1 MKNFS
6 TKTTTFFLGI
16 VCCVFL
22 LPTSFARAQQLQGS
36 FQGGSWLDAYV
47 QIQQTVTPIGS
58 GSVFQTGGQFGVG
71 GVGVQ
76 SNTNPVVS
84 GQTNLNSADLAN
96 QNDFS
101 TGTTNN
107 VANPNQFNS
116 QTSNT
121 ISSSIP
127 DNSGTCPT
135 SFVTVLDI
143 LLFFKCIITVSIIPL
158 LFAIAISVFVWG
170 IVQYI
175 KNAADSKK
183 REEGRNFMVYGVVS
197 IFVIVSMWGLVGFL
211 RNTFFGG
218 TGAVFL
224 PRTPQQQSPQ

>member
-1 MKNFS
+1 MNIPF

-16 VCCVFL
+16 VFCVFL
-22 LPTSFARAQQLQGS
+22 LPVSLVHAQQLEGS

-47 QIQQTVTPIGS
+47 QIQQTVTPVG
-58 GSVFQTGGQFGVG
+58 GSVFQVGGQFGTG
-71 GVGVQ
+71 GTGVPA
-76 SNTNPVVS
+76 NTNPMIS
-84 GQTNLNSADLAN
+84 GQTNLNSTDLVN

-101 TGTTNN
+101 AGTTNGT
-107 VANPNQFNS
+107 ANPNQFS
-116 QTSNT
+116 GQTSNT
-121 ISSSIP
+121 ISSSVP

-135 SFVTVLDI
+135 TFVTVLDI

>member
-1 MKNFS
+1 MY
-6 TKTTTFFLGI
+6 
-16 VCCVFL
+16 CVFL
-22 LPTSFARAQQLQGS
+22 LPVSFAHAQQIQGS
-36 FQGGSWLDAYV
+36 FQGGSWLDAYI
-47 QIQQTVTPIGS
+47 QIQQTSTPIYGS
-58 GSVFQTGGQFGVG
+58 SVFQQNGSVSNLDTNMNGADFQQT
-71 GVGVQ
+71 Q
-76 SNTNPVVS
+76 SFINRP
-84 GQTNLNSADLAN
+84 TNLNSADLVN

-158 LFAIAISVFVWG
+158 LFAIAIGVFVWG

-183 REEGRNFMVYGVVS
+183 REEGRNFMIYGVVS